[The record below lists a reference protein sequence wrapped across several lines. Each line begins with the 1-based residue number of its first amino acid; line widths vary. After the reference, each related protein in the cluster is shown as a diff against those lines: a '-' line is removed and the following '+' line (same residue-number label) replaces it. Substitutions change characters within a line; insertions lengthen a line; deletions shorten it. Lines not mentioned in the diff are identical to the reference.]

1 VEKKGKWGYTVRN
14 TKKARPIYLP
24 ARLYVKEEEILIFIT
39 RGGNLSSD
47 ISHTHIY

>member
-1 VEKKGKWGYTVRN
+1 MGYAVRDI
-14 TKKARPIYLP
+14 KKARPIHLP

-47 ISHTHIY
+47 ISHTHVY